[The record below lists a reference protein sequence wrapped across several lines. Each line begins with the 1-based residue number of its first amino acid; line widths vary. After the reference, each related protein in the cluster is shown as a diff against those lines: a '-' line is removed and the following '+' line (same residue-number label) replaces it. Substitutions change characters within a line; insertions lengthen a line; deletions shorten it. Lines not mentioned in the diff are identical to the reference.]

1 MPRSRGIFDR
11 TGLNYGRI
19 KMAFGARISTQH
31 HWGNAMIVRMLLLLL
46 GIFHIVNGLFMLIAP
61 AEWYATVP
69 GVTLTGPFNPHFIL
83 DIGMAFVASGAGL
96 ILGARRS
103 ASASIFAVAGA
114 TWPALHALIHI
125 DGWLMHG
132 FPADTQIALSEAIG
146 VVGLALLGAVLAWM
160 RMKEELA

>member
-11 TGLNYGRI
+11 TGLNYGRN
-19 KMAFGARISTQH
+19 KMGFGARISTQH
-31 HWGNAMIVRMLLLLL
+31 HWENAMIVRMLLLLL

-96 ILGARRS
+96 LLGARRN
-103 ASASIFAVAGA
+103 AYAAIFACAGA

-132 FPADTQIALSEAIG
+132 FPADTQIAASEAMG
-146 VVGLALLGAVLAWM
+146 VVGFAVLGVVLAWL
-160 RMKEELA
+160 RVKGEPA

>member
-1 MPRSRGIFDR
+1 MPRSRGIIDR
-11 TGLNYGRI
+11 TGLNYGRN
-19 KMAFGARISTQH
+19 KLGFGARISTQH
-31 HWGNAMIVRMLLLLL
+31 HWENAMIVRMLLLLL
-46 GIFHIVNGLFMLIAP
+46 GIIHIVNGLFMLIAP

-96 ILGARRS
+96 MLGARRN
-103 ASASIFAVAGA
+103 ANAAILACAGA
-114 TWPALHALIHI
+114 TWPALHALIQI

-132 FPADTQIALSEAIG
+132 FPADTQIALSGAIG

-160 RMKEELA
+160 RTKEEPA